1 MTSHTLNRGKNRVD
15 RSALEVFSM
24 LEDDVSLGKLRV
36 LRIGALMCGSL
47 FQHLEAAVGVM
58 KKVLKW
64 LATVGGSQDIVGP
77 WFLEMKDLF
86 VVELVTVTCERFGP
100 QVLALLEILPACGQ
114 YSDMGFEDQQHNFLV
129 VDLFEKAI
137 PETIKVGIEKTA
149 PRVSFDKEHEGD
161 AKLISMAVIDFQKKQ
176 RWHAWTSKKN
186 QSERENVLWKWQLVR
201 DV

>member
-1 MTSHTLNRGKNRVD
+1 MTSHALSRGVNRVD

-24 LEDDVSLGKLRV
+24 LEGDVSLGKLRILEV
-36 LRIGALMCGSL
+36 GALMYGSL

-58 KKVLKW
+58 KKVLNW
-64 LATVGGSQDIVGP
+64 LATVGGSQDVVGP

-86 VVELVTVTCERFGP
+86 AVELVTVTCERFGP
-100 QVLALLEILPACGQ
+100 RVLALLEILPHCRQ
-114 YSDMGFEDQQHNFLV
+114 YSDIGFTEEQHNQEV

-149 PRVSFDKEHEGD
+149 SRVSFDKEHEGD
-161 AKLISMAVIDFQKKQ
+161 AKLISMAVTDFQKKQ
-176 RWHAWTSKKN
+176 RWHAWTSKRN
-186 QSERENVLWKWQLVR
+186 QSEREEVLWEWQVVK